1 MSMEVC
7 KSKSFCDSLPSS
19 FCRLLKNLSGVLSQS
34 SCLQMG
40 DLGNFSKF
48 FLILVFNYNYY
59 STFEFKYVPPSWTG
73 LLLDNR
79 MDFFKPFVAVT
90 SRLWVV

>member
-1 MSMEVC
+1 
-7 KSKSFCDSLPSS
+7 
-19 FCRLLKNLSGVLSQS
+19 
-34 SCLQMG
+34 MG

-48 FLILVFNYNYY
+48 FLILVFDYNYY
-59 STFEFKYVPPSWTG
+59 STFEFKYVPPSWAG

-90 SRLWVV
+90 SPVSRLVTAIKGLVGGLWVV